1 MLSAIRDRLKTW
13 VIGLLITLVA
23 IPLVFLGVGDYGS
36 NHEQYAFS
44 VNDQDISKSII
55 QQEMS
60 QFKEVLRKNYQ
71 GNIPPIYTD
80 NFIKKI
86 TFDNLIRRNVENSI
100 SSNIGLVTS
109 DESIINE
116 IQETSSFRD
125 ENGFNPSLYKKRLFL
140 INMNPDVYEQY
151 LYQKGIRE
159 QLRKTITDS
168 SILTLTDKKLNINAN
183 YHKRDGKIL
192 FLKLKDMKDT
202 INITLDDINDY
213 YIKNKEAFLSSS
225 SAEFSYIRLSKE
237 SIISSIEVSDSELLE
252 DYQKKI
258 NSGSLS
264 LDKTYTLNHLVFPIK
279 DNKESVLANANEA
292 LNELLSNK
300 SFEYIS
306 KKYEVDED
314 TKNNLGFIGKLS
326 FDDLPNFIK
335 NNLTSMEAGD
345 IKLVSSESNAI
356 HIIKLIESS
365 PPGNKKFADV
375 REDIKTQIQK
385 NNGSKKYFSMLDS
398 IKEKIYIQN
407 LSFEEISKSYDLT
420 LLSTKKIGQ
429 DYSDNILSRRVIN
442 QLFNDIDS
450 TDIYPPMYI
459 SNDDILFVKKN
470 KYYPPSQLTLSES
483 EQAIKALLM
492 TQKSN
497 KKLNQLSSK
506 KLQSLNAG
514 TDNDYK
520 SFSVYQYDKTFDDE
534 VMKIINNQS
543 ISNTFTSSKLESG
556 DYVFIKVESINLSSV
571 KQDKVDDDNYL
582 DYLRNTQSESDY
594 NSFYLSKYDTFE
606 IDINN
611 DYLNQ

>member
-13 VIGLLITLVA
+13 VIGLLITIVA

-36 NHEQYAFS
+36 NQEQYAFS
-44 VNDQDISKSII
+44 VNDQDISKSIV

-335 NNLTSMEAGD
+335 NNLASMEAGD

-356 HIIKLIESS
+356 HIIKLIKSS
-365 PPGNKKFADV
+365 APGNKKFADV

-407 LSFEEISKSYDLT
+407 LSFEEISKSYDLK
-420 LLSTKKIGQ
+420 LLRTKKIGE
-429 DYSDNILSRRVIN
+429 DYSDNILSSRVIN
-442 QLFNDIDS
+442 QLFNDIGS
-450 TDIYPPMYI
+450 TNIFPPIYI
-459 SNDDILFVKKN
+459 SNDDILFIKKN

-556 DYVFIKVESINLSSV
+556 DYVLIKVESINLSSV

>member
-13 VIGLLITLVA
+13 VIGLLITIVA

-36 NHEQYAFS
+36 NQEQYAFS
-44 VNDQDISKSII
+44 VNDQDISKSIV

-86 TFDNLIRRNVENSI
+86 TFDNLIRRNIENSI
-100 SSNIGLVTS
+100 SLDIGLVTS

-159 QLRKTITDS
+159 QLRKTITDT
-168 SILTLTDKKLNINAN
+168 SILNLTDKKININAN

-192 FLKLKDMKDT
+192 FLKLNDIKDVT
-202 INITLDDINDY
+202 NITLDEINDY
-213 YIKNKEAFLSSS
+213 YIRNKEAFMSSS
-225 SAEFSYIRLSKE
+225 SAEFSYLRLNKE
-237 SIISSIEVSDSELLE
+237 SIISSIEISDSELLE

-258 NSGSLS
+258 VSGLLS

-279 DNKESVLANANEA
+279 DNKESVLANANAA
-292 LNELLSNK
+292 LNELLSNI
-300 SFEYIS
+300 SFEDIT

-335 NNLTSMEAGD
+335 NNLSSMENGD

-356 HIIKLIESS
+356 HIIKLIETSA
-365 PPGNKKFADV
+365 PENKKFEDV
-375 REDIKTQIQK
+375 REDIKKQIQK
-385 NNGSKKYFSMLDS
+385 NKGSKKYFSMLDS

-407 LSFEEISKSYDLT
+407 LSLAEISKSYDLT
-420 LLSTKKIGQ
+420 LFNTEKIDQ
-429 DYSDNILSRRVIN
+429 DYNDNVLSRTVVN
-442 QLFNDIDS
+442 QLFNDISS
-450 TDIYPPMYI
+450 TDIYPPIYI
-459 SNDDILFVKKN
+459 SNDDVLLVKTN
-470 KYYPPSQLTLSES
+470 KYYPPTELTLSES

-506 KLQSLNAG
+506 ILQSLNAG
-514 TDNDYK
+514 SYSDYK

-534 VMKIINNQS
+534 VMKIISSQP
-543 ISNTFTSSKLESG
+543 ISNMFTSNRLENG
-556 DYVFIKVESINLSSV
+556 DYALIKVESINLSLV
-571 KQDKVDDDNYL
+571 KQDKIDDDNYL

-594 NSFYLSKYDTFE
+594 NSFYISKYDTYE

>member
-13 VIGLLITLVA
+13 VIGLLVILVA

-36 NHEQYAFS
+36 NQEQYAFS
-44 VNDQDISKSII
+44 VNDQDISKSIV

-60 QFKEVLRKNYQ
+60 QFKDVLRKNYQ

-86 TFDNLIRRNVENSI
+86 TFDNLIRRNIENSI

-159 QLRKTITDS
+159 QLRKTITDT
-168 SILTLTDKKLNINAN
+168 SILNLTDKKLNINAN

-192 FLKLKDMKDT
+192 FLKLNDMKDVT
-202 INITLDDINDY
+202 NITLDEINDY
-213 YIKNKEAFLSSS
+213 YIKNKEAFMSTS

-237 SIISSIEVSDSELLE
+237 SIISSIEISDSELLE

-258 NSGSLS
+258 DSGLLS

-292 LNELLSNK
+292 LNELLSNM
-300 SFEYIS
+300 SFEYIT

-314 TKNNLGFIGKLS
+314 TKNNLGFIGKSS

-335 NNLTSMEAGD
+335 NNLVSMKNGD

-365 PPGNKKFADV
+365 TPENKKFEDV
-375 REDIKTQIQK
+375 REDIKKEIQK
-385 NNGSKKYFSMLDS
+385 NKGSNKYFSILDS

-407 LSFEEISKSYDLT
+407 LSLTEISKSYDLT
-420 LLSTKKIGQ
+420 LLSTEKIGQ
-429 DYSDNILSRRVIN
+429 DYNDNILSRTVVN
-442 QLFNDIDS
+442 QLFNDISS
-450 TDIYPPMYI
+450 TDIYPPIYI
-459 SNDDILFVKKN
+459 SNDDVLFVKKN

-497 KKLNQLSSK
+497 KKLNQSSSK
-506 KLQSLNAG
+506 ILQSLNAG
-514 TDNDYK
+514 SFNDYE

-534 VMKIINNQS
+534 VMKIINSQP
-543 ISNTFTSSKLESG
+543 ISNMFTSNRLENG
-556 DYVFIKVESINLSSV
+556 DYVLIKVESINLSLV

-594 NSFYLSKYDTFE
+594 NSFYLSKYDTYV

>member
-13 VIGLLITLVA
+13 VIGLLITVVA

-356 HIIKLIESS
+356 HIIKLIKSS
-365 PPGNKKFADV
+365 APENKKFADV
-375 REDIKTQIQK
+375 RKDIRTQIQK
-385 NNGSKKYFSMLDS
+385 NKGTKKYFSMLDS

-407 LSFEEISKSYDLT
+407 LSFEEISKSYDLK
-420 LLSTKKIGQ
+420 LLRTKKIGE
-429 DYSDNILSRRVIN
+429 DYSDNILSSRVIN
-442 QLFNDIDS
+442 QLFNDIGS
-450 TDIYPPMYI
+450 TNIFPPIYI
-459 SNDDILFVKKN
+459 SNDDILFIKKN

-492 TQKSN
+492 TQKSS

-514 TDNDYK
+514 VDNDYK

-534 VMKIINNQS
+534 VMKIINSQS
-543 ISNTFTSSKLESG
+543 ISNTFTSSKLGSG
-556 DYVFIKVESINLSSV
+556 DYVLIKVESINLSSV
-571 KQDKVDDDNYL
+571 RQDKVDDDNYL

>member
-36 NHEQYAFS
+36 NQEQYAFT
-44 VNDQDISKSII
+44 VNDQDVSKSIV

-86 TFDNLIRRNVENSI
+86 TFDNLIRRNIENSI

-116 IQETSSFRD
+116 IEETSSFRD

-140 INMNPDVYEQY
+140 INMNPEVYEQY

-159 QLRKTITDS
+159 QLRKTITDT

-183 YHKRDGKIL
+183 YHKRDGKIF
-192 FLKLKDMKDT
+192 FLKLNDMKDVT
-202 INITLDDINDY
+202 NITLDEINDY
-213 YIKNKEAFLSSS
+213 YLNNREAFMSSS
-225 SAEFSYIRLSKE
+225 SAKFSYIRLSKE
-237 SIISSIEVSDSELLE
+237 SIISSIEISDNELLE
-252 DYQKKI
+252 EYQKKLD
-258 NSGSLS
+258 SGLLS
-264 LDKTYTLNHLVFPIK
+264 LDKTYTLNHLVFPIN
-279 DNKESVLANANEA
+279 DNKELVLAHANKA
-292 LNELLSNK
+292 LDELLSNMT
-300 SFEYIS
+300 FEYIA

-314 TKNNLGFIGKLS
+314 TKNNLGFIGKSS

-335 NNLTSMEAGD
+335 NNLTSMKNGD

-356 HIIKLIESS
+356 HIIKLIKSS
-365 PPGNKKFADV
+365 EPGNKKFEDV
-375 REDIKTQIQK
+375 RDDIKKQIQK
-385 NNGSKKYFSMLDS
+385 NKGSNKYFSTLDS
-398 IKEKIYIQN
+398 IKEAIYIQN
-407 LSFEEISKSYDLT
+407 LSFAEISKSYDLT
-420 LLSTKKIGQ
+420 LFDTKKINQ
-429 DYSDNILSRRVIN
+429 EYNDNILSRIVIN
-442 QLFNDIDS
+442 QLFNEISS
-450 TDIYPPMYI
+450 TDIYPPIYI
-459 SNDDILFVKKN
+459 SNDDVLFVKKDE
-470 KYYPPSQLTLSES
+470 YYPPSQLTLSES

-492 TQKSN
+492 SQKSN
-497 KKLNQLSSK
+497 KKLNQLASK
-506 KLQSLNAG
+506 KLQSLNTG
-514 TDNDYK
+514 SDSDYE
-520 SFSVYQYDKTFDDE
+520 SFSVYQYDKTYDDE
-534 VMKIINNQS
+534 VMKIISSQP
-543 ISNTFTSSKLESG
+543 ISNMFTSNKLENG
-556 DYVFIKVESINLSSV
+556 DYVLIKVESINLSMV

-594 NSFYLSKYDTFE
+594 NSFYLSKYDTYE

>member
-36 NHEQYAFS
+36 NQEQYAFS
-44 VNDQDISKSII
+44 VNDQDISKSIV

-86 TFDNLIRRNVENSI
+86 TFDNLIRRNIENSI

-168 SILTLTDKKLNINAN
+168 SILNLTDKKININAN

-192 FLKLKDMKDT
+192 FLKLNDMKDVT
-202 INITLDDINDY
+202 NITLDEINDY
-213 YIKNKEAFLSSS
+213 YIKNKEAFMSSS
-225 SAEFSYIRLSKE
+225 SAEFSYLRLSKE
-237 SIISSIEVSDSELLE
+237 SIISSIEISDSELLE

-279 DNKESVLANANEA
+279 DNKESVLANANAA
-292 LNELLSNK
+292 LNELLSNM
-300 SFEYIS
+300 SFEYIT

-335 NNLTSMEAGD
+335 NNLPSMENGD

-365 PPGNKKFADV
+365 APGNKKFEDV
-375 REDIKTQIQK
+375 REDIKKQIQK
-385 NNGSKKYFSMLDS
+385 NKGSNKYFSTLDS

-407 LSFEEISKSYDLT
+407 LSLTEISKSYDLT
-420 LLSTKKIGQ
+420 LFNTEKIGQ
-429 DYSDNILSRRVIN
+429 DYNDNILSRTVVN
-442 QLFNDIDS
+442 QLFNDISS
-450 TDIYPPMYI
+450 TDIYPPIYI
-459 SNDDILFVKKN
+459 SNDDVLFVKKN

-514 TDNDYK
+514 SYSDYE

-534 VMKIINNQS
+534 VMKIINSQP
-543 ISNTFTSSKLESG
+543 ISNMFTSNRLENG
-556 DYVFIKVESINLSSV
+556 DYVLIKVESINLSSV

-594 NSFYLSKYDTFE
+594 NSFYLSKYDTYE

>member
-1 MLSAIRDRLKTW
+1 MLSAIRDKLKTW

-36 NHEQYAFS
+36 NQEQYAFS
-44 VNDQDISKSII
+44 VNDQDISKSIV

-86 TFDNLIRRNVENSI
+86 TFDNLIRRNIENSI
-100 SSNIGLVTS
+100 SLDIGLVTS

-159 QLRKTITDS
+159 QLRKTITDT
-168 SILTLTDKKLNINAN
+168 SILNLTDKKININAN

-192 FLKLKDMKDT
+192 FLKLNDIKDVT
-202 INITLDDINDY
+202 NITLDEINDY
-213 YIKNKEAFLSSS
+213 YIRNKEAFMSSS
-225 SAEFSYIRLSKE
+225 SAEFSYLRLNKE
-237 SIISSIEVSDSELLE
+237 SIISSIEISDSELLE

-258 NSGSLS
+258 VSGLLS

-279 DNKESVLANANEA
+279 DNKESVLANANAA
-292 LNELLSNK
+292 LNELLSNI
-300 SFEYIS
+300 SFEDIT

-335 NNLTSMEAGD
+335 NNLSSMENGD

-356 HIIKLIESS
+356 HIIKLIETSA
-365 PPGNKKFADV
+365 PENKKFEDV
-375 REDIKTQIQK
+375 REDIKKQIQK
-385 NNGSKKYFSMLDS
+385 NKGSKKYFSMLDS

-407 LSFEEISKSYDLT
+407 LSLAEISKSYDLT
-420 LLSTKKIGQ
+420 LFNTEKIDQ
-429 DYSDNILSRRVIN
+429 DYNDNVLSRTVVN
-442 QLFNDIDS
+442 QLFNDISS
-450 TDIYPPMYI
+450 TDIYPPIYI
-459 SNDDILFVKKN
+459 SNDDVLLVKTN
-470 KYYPPSQLTLSES
+470 KYYPPTELTLSES

-506 KLQSLNAG
+506 ILQSLNAG
-514 TDNDYK
+514 SYSDYK

-534 VMKIINNQS
+534 VMKIISSQP
-543 ISNTFTSSKLESG
+543 ISNMFTSNRLENG
-556 DYVFIKVESINLSSV
+556 DYALIKVESINLSLV
-571 KQDKVDDDNYL
+571 KQDKIDDDNYL

-594 NSFYLSKYDTFE
+594 NSFYISKYDTYE

>member
-36 NHEQYAFS
+36 NQEQYAFS
-44 VNDQDISKSII
+44 VNEQDISKSIV

-71 GNIPPIYTD
+71 GNVPPIYTD

-86 TFDNLIRRNVENSI
+86 TFDNLIRRNIENSI
-100 SSNIGLVTS
+100 SLDIGLVTS

-159 QLRKTITDS
+159 QLRKTITDT
-168 SILTLTDKKLNINAN
+168 SILNLTDKKLNINAN

-192 FLKLKDMKDT
+192 FLKLSDIKDVT
-202 INITLDDINDY
+202 NITLDEINDY
-213 YIKNKEAFLSSS
+213 YIRNKEAFMSSS
-225 SAEFSYIRLSKE
+225 SAEFSYLRLSKE
-237 SIISSIEVSDSELLE
+237 SIISSIEISDSELLE
-252 DYQKKI
+252 NYQKKI
-258 NSGSLS
+258 DSGLLS

-279 DNKESVLANANEA
+279 DNKDSVLANANAA
-292 LNELLSNK
+292 LNELLSNM
-300 SFEYIS
+300 SFESIT

-326 FDDLPNFIK
+326 FDDLPNFMK
-335 NNLTSMEAGD
+335 NNLPSMKNGD

-365 PPGNKKFADV
+365 VPGNKKFEDV
-375 REDIKTQIQK
+375 REDIKKDIQK
-385 NNGSKKYFSMLDS
+385 NKGSKKYFSTLDS

-407 LSFEEISKSYDLT
+407 LALTEISKSYDLA
-420 LLSTKKIGQ
+420 LLSTEIIDQ
-429 DYSDNILSRRVIN
+429 DYNDNILSRTVVN
-442 QLFNDIDS
+442 ELFKDISS
-450 TDIYPPMYI
+450 TDIYPPIYI
-459 SNDDILFVKKN
+459 SNDDVLFVKKN
-470 KYYPPSQLTLSES
+470 KYYPPSELALSES

-497 KKLNQLSSK
+497 KKLNQSASK
-506 KLQSLNAG
+506 ILQSLNAG
-514 TDNDYK
+514 SYSDYE

-534 VMKIINNQS
+534 VMKIISSQP
-543 ISNTFTSSKLESG
+543 ISNTFTSNRLENG
-556 DYVFIKVESINLSSV
+556 DYVLIKVESINLSLI

-594 NSFYLSKYDTFE
+594 NSFYISKYDTYE

>member
-356 HIIKLIESS
+356 HIIKLIKSS
-365 PPGNKKFADV
+365 APGNKKFADV

>member
-1 MLSAIRDRLKTW
+1 MLSAIRDKLKTW

-36 NHEQYAFS
+36 NQEQYAFS
-44 VNDQDISKSII
+44 VNDQDISKSIV

-86 TFDNLIRRNVENSI
+86 TFDNLIRRNIENSI
-100 SSNIGLVTS
+100 SLDIGLVTS

-159 QLRKTITDS
+159 QLRKTITDT
-168 SILTLTDKKLNINAN
+168 SILNLTDKKININAN

-192 FLKLKDMKDT
+192 FLKLNDIKDVT
-202 INITLDDINDY
+202 NITLDEINDY
-213 YIKNKEAFLSSS
+213 YIRNKEAFMSSS
-225 SAEFSYIRLSKE
+225 SAEFSYLRLNKE
-237 SIISSIEVSDSELLE
+237 SIISSIEISDSELLE

-258 NSGSLS
+258 VSGLLS

-279 DNKESVLANANEA
+279 DNKESVLANANAA
-292 LNELLSNK
+292 LNELLSNI
-300 SFEYIS
+300 SFEDIT

-335 NNLTSMEAGD
+335 NNLSSMENGD

-356 HIIKLIESS
+356 HIIKLIETSA
-365 PPGNKKFADV
+365 PENKKFEDV
-375 REDIKTQIQK
+375 REDIKKQIQK
-385 NNGSKKYFSMLDS
+385 NKGSKKYFSMLDS

-407 LSFEEISKSYDLT
+407 LPLAEISKSYDLT
-420 LLSTKKIGQ
+420 LFNTEKIDQ
-429 DYSDNILSRRVIN
+429 DYNDNVLSRTVVN
-442 QLFNDIDS
+442 QLFNDISS
-450 TDIYPPMYI
+450 TDIYPPIYI
-459 SNDDILFVKKN
+459 SNDDVLLVKTN
-470 KYYPPSQLTLSES
+470 KYYPPTELTLSES

-506 KLQSLNAG
+506 ILQSLNAG
-514 TDNDYK
+514 SYSDYK

-534 VMKIINNQS
+534 VMKIISSQP
-543 ISNTFTSSKLESG
+543 ISNMFTSNRLENG
-556 DYVFIKVESINLSSV
+556 DYALIKVESINLSLA
-571 KQDKVDDDNYL
+571 KQDKIDDDNYL

-594 NSFYLSKYDTFE
+594 NSFYISKYDTYE

>member
-36 NHEQYAFS
+36 NQEQYAFS
-44 VNDQDISKSII
+44 VNEQDVSKSIV

-71 GNIPPIYTD
+71 GNVPPIYTD

-86 TFDNLIRRNVENSI
+86 TFDNLIRRNIENSI
-100 SSNIGLVTS
+100 SLDIGLVTS

-125 ENGFNPSLYKKRLFL
+125 ENGFSPSLYKKRLFL

-159 QLRKTITDS
+159 QLRKTITDT
-168 SILTLTDKKLNINAN
+168 SILNLTDKKLNINAN

-192 FLKLKDMKDT
+192 FLKLSDIKDVT
-202 INITLDDINDY
+202 NITLDEINDY
-213 YIKNKEAFLSSS
+213 YIRNKEAFMSSP

-237 SIISSIEVSDSELLE
+237 SIISSIEISDSELLE
-252 DYQKKI
+252 SYQKKI
-258 NSGSLS
+258 DSGLLS

-279 DNKESVLANANEA
+279 DNKESILANANAA
-292 LNELLSNK
+292 LNELLSNM
-300 SFEYIS
+300 SFESIT

-326 FDDLPNFIK
+326 FDDLPNFMK
-335 NNLTSMEAGD
+335 NTLPSMKNGD
-345 IKLVSSESNAI
+345 IKLISSESNAI

-365 PPGNKKFADV
+365 APGNKKFEDV
-375 REDIKTQIQK
+375 REDIKKEIQK
-385 NNGSKKYFSMLDS
+385 NKGSNKYFSTLDS
-398 IKEKIYIQN
+398 IKEKIYIHN
-407 LSFEEISKSYDLT
+407 LALTEISKSYDLA
-420 LLSTKKIGQ
+420 LFSTEKIDQ
-429 DYSDNILSRRVIN
+429 DYNDNILSRTLVN
-442 QLFNDIDS
+442 QLFKDISS
-450 TDIYPPMYI
+450 TDIYPPIYI
-459 SNDDILFVKKN
+459 SNDDVLFVKKN
-470 KYYPPSQLTLSES
+470 KYYPPSELALSES

-497 KKLNQLSSK
+497 KKLNQLASK

-514 TDNDYK
+514 SYNDYK

-534 VMKIINNQS
+534 VMKIISSQP
-543 ISNTFTSSKLESG
+543 ISNMFTSNRLENG
-556 DYVFIKVESINLSSV
+556 DYVLIKVESINLSLI

-594 NSFYLSKYDTFE
+594 NSFYISKYDTYE

>member
-36 NHEQYAFS
+36 NQEQYAFS
-44 VNDQDISKSII
+44 VNDQDISKSIV

-86 TFDNLIRRNVENSI
+86 TFDNLIRRNIENSI

-159 QLRKTITDS
+159 QLRKTITDT
-168 SILTLTDKKLNINAN
+168 SILNLTDKKLNINAN

-192 FLKLKDMKDT
+192 FLKLNDMKDVT
-202 INITLDDINDY
+202 DITLDEINDY
-213 YIKNKEAFLSSS
+213 YIKNKEAFMSSS
-225 SAEFSYIRLSKE
+225 SAEFSYLRLSKE
-237 SIISSIEVSDSELLE
+237 SIISSIEISDSELLE

-258 NSGSLS
+258 DSGLLS

-279 DNKESVLANANEA
+279 DNKESALANANAA
-292 LNELLSNK
+292 LNELLSNM
-300 SFEYIS
+300 SFEYIT

-335 NNLTSMEAGD
+335 NNLPSMENGD

-365 PPGNKKFADV
+365 APENKKFEDV
-375 REDIKTQIQK
+375 REDIKKQIQK
-385 NNGSKKYFSMLDS
+385 NKGSNKYFSILDS

-407 LSFEEISKSYDLT
+407 LSLTEISKSYDLT
-420 LLSTKKIGQ
+420 LFSTEKIDQ
-429 DYSDNILSRRVIN
+429 DYNDNILSRTVIN
-442 QLFNDIDS
+442 QLFNDISS
-450 TDIYPPMYI
+450 TDIYPPIYI
-459 SNDDILFVKKN
+459 SNDDVLFVKKN

-514 TDNDYK
+514 SDSDYE

-534 VMKIINNQS
+534 VMKIINSQP
-543 ISNTFTSSKLESG
+543 ISNMFTSNRLENG
-556 DYVFIKVESINLSSV
+556 DYVLIKVESINLSLV

-594 NSFYLSKYDTFE
+594 NSFYLSKYDTYE

>member
-192 FLKLKDMKDT
+192 FLKLKDMKDS

-213 YIKNKEAFLSSS
+213 YIKNKEAFLSSP

-252 DYQKKI
+252 DYQRKI

-335 NNLTSMEAGD
+335 NNITSMEAGD

-356 HIIKLIESS
+356 HIIKLIKSS
-365 PPGNKKFADV
+365 APGNKKFADV
-375 REDIKTQIQK
+375 KKDIRTQIQK
-385 NNGSKKYFSMLDS
+385 NKGTKKYFSMLDS

-407 LSFEEISKSYDLT
+407 LSFEEISKSYDLK
-420 LLSTKKIGQ
+420 LLRTKKIGE
-429 DYSDNILSRRVIN
+429 DYSDNILSSRVTN
-442 QLFNDIDS
+442 QLFNDISS
-450 TDIYPPMYI
+450 TNIFPPIYI
-459 SNDDILFVKKN
+459 SNDDILFIKKN

-514 TDNDYK
+514 VDNDYK

-534 VMKIINNQS
+534 VMKIINSQS
-543 ISNTFTSSKLESG
+543 ISNTFTSSKLGSG
-556 DYVFIKVESINLSSV
+556 DYVLIKVESINLSSV
-571 KQDKVDDDNYL
+571 RQDKVDDDNYL

>member
-36 NHEQYAFS
+36 NQEQYAFS
-44 VNDQDISKSII
+44 VNEQDVSKSIV

-86 TFDNLIRRNVENSI
+86 TFDNLIRRNIENSI
-100 SSNIGLVTS
+100 SLDIGLVTS

-125 ENGFNPSLYKKRLFL
+125 ENGFSPSLYKKRLFL

-159 QLRKTITDS
+159 QLRKTITDT
-168 SILTLTDKKLNINAN
+168 SILNLTDKKLNINAN

-192 FLKLKDMKDT
+192 FLKLSDIKDVT
-202 INITLDDINDY
+202 NITLDEINDY
-213 YIKNKEAFLSSS
+213 YIRNKEAFMSSP

-237 SIISSIEVSDSELLE
+237 SIISSIEISDSELLE
-252 DYQKKI
+252 SYQKKI
-258 NSGSLS
+258 DSGLLS

-279 DNKESVLANANEA
+279 DNKESILANANAA
-292 LNELLSNK
+292 LNELLSNM
-300 SFEYIS
+300 SFESIT

-326 FDDLPNFIK
+326 FDDLPNFMK
-335 NNLTSMEAGD
+335 NTLPSMKNGD

-365 PPGNKKFADV
+365 APGNKKFEDV
-375 REDIKTQIQK
+375 REDIKKEIQK
-385 NNGSKKYFSMLDS
+385 NKGSNKYFSTLDS
-398 IKEKIYIQN
+398 IKEKIYIHN
-407 LSFEEISKSYDLT
+407 LALTEISKSYDLA
-420 LLSTKKIGQ
+420 LFSTEKIDQ
-429 DYSDNILSRRVIN
+429 DYNDNILSRTLVN
-442 QLFNDIDS
+442 QLFKDISS
-450 TDIYPPMYI
+450 TDIYPPIYI
-459 SNDDILFVKKN
+459 SNDDVLFVKKN
-470 KYYPPSQLTLSES
+470 KYYPPSELALSES

-497 KKLNQLSSK
+497 KKLNQLASK

-514 TDNDYK
+514 SYNDYK
-520 SFSVYQYDKTFDDE
+520 SFSVYKYDKTFDDE
-534 VMKIINNQS
+534 VMKIISSQP
-543 ISNTFTSSKLESG
+543 ISNMFTSNRLENG
-556 DYVFIKVESINLSSV
+556 DYVLIKVESINLSLI

-594 NSFYLSKYDTFE
+594 NSFYISKYDTYE

>member
-36 NHEQYAFS
+36 NQEQYAFS
-44 VNDQDISKSII
+44 VNEQDVSKSIV

-71 GNIPPIYTD
+71 GNVPPIYTD

-86 TFDNLIRRNVENSI
+86 TFDNLIRRNIENSI
-100 SSNIGLVTS
+100 SLDIGLVTS

-125 ENGFNPSLYKKRLFL
+125 ENGFSPSLYKKRLFL

-159 QLRKTITDS
+159 QLRKTITDT
-168 SILTLTDKKLNINAN
+168 SILNLTDKKLNINAN

-192 FLKLKDMKDT
+192 FLKLSDIKDVT
-202 INITLDDINDY
+202 NITLDEINDY
-213 YIKNKEAFLSSS
+213 YIRNKEAFMSSP

-237 SIISSIEVSDSELLE
+237 SIISSIEISDSELLE
-252 DYQKKI
+252 SYQKKI
-258 NSGSLS
+258 DSGLLS

-279 DNKESVLANANEA
+279 DNKESILANANAA
-292 LNELLSNK
+292 LNELLSNM
-300 SFEYIS
+300 SFESIT

-326 FDDLPNFIK
+326 FDDLPNFMK
-335 NNLTSMEAGD
+335 NTLPSMKNGD

-365 PPGNKKFADV
+365 APGNKKFEDV
-375 REDIKTQIQK
+375 REDIKKEIQK
-385 NNGSKKYFSMLDS
+385 NKGSNKYFSTLDS
-398 IKEKIYIQN
+398 IKEKIYIHN
-407 LSFEEISKSYDLT
+407 LALTEISKSYDLA
-420 LLSTKKIGQ
+420 LFSTEKIDQ
-429 DYSDNILSRRVIN
+429 DYNDNILSRTLVN
-442 QLFNDIDS
+442 QLFKDISS
-450 TDIYPPMYI
+450 TDIYPPIYI
-459 SNDDILFVKKN
+459 SNDDVLFVKKN
-470 KYYPPSQLTLSES
+470 KYYPPSELALSES

-497 KKLNQLSSK
+497 KKLNQLASK

-514 TDNDYK
+514 SYNDYK
-520 SFSVYQYDKTFDDE
+520 SFSVYKYDKTFDDE
-534 VMKIINNQS
+534 VMKIISSQP
-543 ISNTFTSSKLESG
+543 ISNMFTSNRLENG
-556 DYVFIKVESINLSSV
+556 DYVLIKVESINLSLI

-594 NSFYLSKYDTFE
+594 NSFYISKYDTYE

>member
-36 NHEQYAFS
+36 NQEQYAFS
-44 VNDQDISKSII
+44 VNDQDISKSIV

-71 GNIPPIYTD
+71 GNVPPIYTD

-86 TFDNLIRRNVENSI
+86 TFDNLIRRNIENSI

-116 IQETSSFRD
+116 IEETSSFRD

-140 INMNPDVYEQY
+140 INMNPEVYEQY

-159 QLRKTITDS
+159 QLRKTITDT

-183 YHKRDGKIL
+183 YHKRDGKIF
-192 FLKLKDMKDT
+192 FLKLNDMKDVT
-202 INITLDDINDY
+202 NITLDEINDY
-213 YIKNKEAFLSSS
+213 YLNNREAFMSSS
-225 SAEFSYIRLSKE
+225 SAKFSYIRLSKE
-237 SIISSIEVSDSELLE
+237 SIISSIEISDNELLE
-252 DYQKKI
+252 EYQKKLD
-258 NSGSLS
+258 SGLLS
-264 LDKTYTLNHLVFPIK
+264 LDKTYTLNHLVFPIN
-279 DNKESVLANANEA
+279 DNKELVLAHANKA
-292 LNELLSNK
+292 LDELLSNMT
-300 SFEYIS
+300 FEYIA

-314 TKNNLGFIGKLS
+314 TKNNLGFIGKSS

-335 NNLTSMEAGD
+335 NNLTSMKNGD

-356 HIIKLIESS
+356 HIIKLIKSS
-365 PPGNKKFADV
+365 EPGNKKFEDV
-375 REDIKTQIQK
+375 RDDIKKQIQK
-385 NNGSKKYFSMLDS
+385 NKGSNKYFSTLDS
-398 IKEKIYIQN
+398 IKEAIYIQN
-407 LSFEEISKSYDLT
+407 LSFAEISKSYDLT
-420 LLSTKKIGQ
+420 LFDTKKINQ
-429 DYSDNILSRRVIN
+429 EYNDNILSRIVIN
-442 QLFNDIDS
+442 QLFNEISS
-450 TDIYPPMYI
+450 TDIYPPIYI
-459 SNDDILFVKKN
+459 SNDDVLFVKKDE
-470 KYYPPSQLTLSES
+470 YYPPSQLTLSES

-492 TQKSN
+492 SQKSN
-497 KKLNQLSSK
+497 KKLNQLASK
-506 KLQSLNAG
+506 KLQSLNTG
-514 TDNDYK
+514 SDSDYE
-520 SFSVYQYDKTFDDE
+520 SFSVYQYDKTYDDE
-534 VMKIINNQS
+534 VMKIISSQP
-543 ISNTFTSSKLESG
+543 ISNMFTSNKLENG
-556 DYVFIKVESINLSSV
+556 DYVLIKVESINLSMV

-594 NSFYLSKYDTFE
+594 NSFYLSKYDTYE

>member
-36 NHEQYAFS
+36 NQEQYAFS
-44 VNDQDISKSII
+44 VNEQDVSKSIV

-86 TFDNLIRRNVENSI
+86 TFDNLIRRNIENSI
-100 SSNIGLVTS
+100 SLDIGLVTS

-125 ENGFNPSLYKKRLFL
+125 ENGFSPSLYKKRLFL

-159 QLRKTITDS
+159 QLRKTITDT
-168 SILTLTDKKLNINAN
+168 SILNLTDKKLNINAN

-192 FLKLKDMKDT
+192 FLKLSDIKDVT
-202 INITLDDINDY
+202 NITLDEINDY
-213 YIKNKEAFLSSS
+213 YIRNKEAFMSSP

-237 SIISSIEVSDSELLE
+237 SIISSIEISDSELLE
-252 DYQKKI
+252 SYQKKI
-258 NSGSLS
+258 DSGLLS

-279 DNKESVLANANEA
+279 DNKESILANANAA
-292 LNELLSNK
+292 LNELLSNM
-300 SFEYIS
+300 SFESIT

-326 FDDLPNFIK
+326 FDDLPNFMK
-335 NNLTSMEAGD
+335 NTLPSMKNGD

-365 PPGNKKFADV
+365 APGNKKFEDV
-375 REDIKTQIQK
+375 REDIKKEIQK
-385 NNGSKKYFSMLDS
+385 NKGSNKYFSTLDS
-398 IKEKIYIQN
+398 IKEKIYIHN
-407 LSFEEISKSYDLT
+407 LALTEISKSYDLA
-420 LLSTKKIGQ
+420 LFSTEKIDQ
-429 DYSDNILSRRVIN
+429 DYNDNILSRTLVN
-442 QLFNDIDS
+442 QLFKDISS
-450 TDIYPPMYI
+450 TDIYPPIYI
-459 SNDDILFVKKN
+459 SNDDVLFVKKN
-470 KYYPPSQLTLSES
+470 KYYPPSELALSES

-497 KKLNQLSSK
+497 KKLNQLASK

-514 TDNDYK
+514 SYNDYK

-534 VMKIINNQS
+534 VMKIISSQP
-543 ISNTFTSSKLESG
+543 ISNMFTSNRLENG
-556 DYVFIKVESINLSSV
+556 DYVLIKVESINLSLI

-594 NSFYLSKYDTFE
+594 NSFYISKYDTYE